1 MTDYQMETFLK
12 LVIQVLKAN
21 KDNVDEAIRILTEML
36 KNAPSPQSGE

>member
-36 KNAPSPQSGE
+36 KSTPSTPSGE